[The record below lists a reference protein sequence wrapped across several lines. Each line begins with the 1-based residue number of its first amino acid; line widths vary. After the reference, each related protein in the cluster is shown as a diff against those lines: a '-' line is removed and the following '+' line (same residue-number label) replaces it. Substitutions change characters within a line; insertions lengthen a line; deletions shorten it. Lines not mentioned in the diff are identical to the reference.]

1 MEVYESRPLVPVVD
15 VRLSDDSHL
24 NIDLSLVARSA
35 AEEFSTLFSVP
46 PPAGIRPVSI
56 LYCSQGPPH
65 TDSTSDTTRYQ
76 VYLLVTNR
84 FYAQLVF
91 QLGHEL
97 CHIFAD
103 PRRSNWFV
111 ESCCEMAALVL
122 LRRMS
127 KLWGHNPPHA
137 NWRHYAPKFQE
148 YAQNRIRQVR
158 EAGELNDRQ
167 RNVIVAE
174 MLCPLFEESAE
185 SWDALCFLGQA
196 FASPPVNLTDW
207 NRDLVDFSFDRWLQ
221 AVPEHLKGIV
231 VKIGKTLKDRWHHL
245 DFYHTVMPL

>member
-1 MEVYESRPLVPVVD
+1 MEVYESRQLVPVVD
-15 VRLSDDSHL
+15 VRLSNDL
-24 NIDLSLVARSA
+24 RINGDLSRVAHSA

-56 LYCSQGPPH
+56 LYQPQYPQ
-65 TDSTSDTTRYQ
+65 TFSTPDITRYK
-76 VYLLVTNR
+76 VYLTVKNR
-84 FYAQLVF
+84 YYCQLVF

-127 KLWGHNPPHA
+127 KLWGNNPPYA
-137 NWRHYAPKFQE
+137 NWRSYAPKFQE
-148 YAQNRIRQVR
+148 YAQNRIRKAR
-158 EAGELNDRQ
+158 EAENPDYRLK
-167 RNVIVAE
+167 NVIVAE

-196 FASPPVNLTDW
+196 SVCPPASLTDL
-207 NRDLVDFSFDRWLQ
+207 DLDSDLGFDRWLQ
-221 AVPEHLKGIV
+221 AVPRNLEGIV
-231 VKIGKTLKDRWHHL
+231 VRIGKTLKDRWRHF
-245 DFYHTVMPL
+245 DFCHTVMPL

>member
-1 MEVYESRPLVPVVD
+1 MGVYESGPLVPVGD

-24 NIDLSLVARSA
+24 NRDLCVVARSA
-35 AEEFSTLFSVP
+35 TEEFSTLFSVS

-56 LYCSQGPPH
+56 LYRSHGPL

-76 VYLLVTNR
+76 VYLSVKNR
-84 FYAQLVF
+84 YCAQLVF

-103 PRRSNWFV
+103 PRRTNWFV

-127 KLWGHNPPHA
+127 KLWGNNPPLA
-137 NWRHYAPKFQE
+137 NWRSYAPKFQE
-148 YAQNRIRQVR
+148 YAQNRIRQAR
-158 EAGELNDRQ
+158 EAEEPNDRQ
-167 RNVIVAE
+167 RYVIVAE
-174 MLCPLFEESAE
+174 MLSPLFEESAE

-196 FASPPVNLTDW
+196 SASPPVSLTDL
-207 NRDLVDFSFDRWLQ
+207 DLDSDLSFHRWLQ
-221 AVPEHLKGIV
+221 AVPRNLKGIV
-231 VKIGKTLKDRWHHL
+231 VRIGKTLKDRWHEF
-245 DFYHTVMPL
+245 DFCHTVMPL